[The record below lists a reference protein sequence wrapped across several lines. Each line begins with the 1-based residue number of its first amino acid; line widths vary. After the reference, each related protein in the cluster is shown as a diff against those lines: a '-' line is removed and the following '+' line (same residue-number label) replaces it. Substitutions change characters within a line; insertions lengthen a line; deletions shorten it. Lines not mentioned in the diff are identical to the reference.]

1 MNWQS
6 ILKRDM
12 SYCVCSGPN
21 KTKGFTCKAHCRS
34 KQMKKADPKKG
45 TGKKPKGS
53 ARRLYTDENPK
64 DTVPVKYKTAKDVRE
79 TLASS
84 AFKRKSHKRQSQII
98 NLIEQRAEVAAKRAK
113 DPEKKKNLKEA
124 HEVADDAKEQSKRK
138 TKRMRR

>member
-1 MNWQS
+1 
-6 ILKRDM
+6 M

>member
-53 ARRLYTDENPK
+53 SRRLYTDENPK

-84 AFKRKSHKRQSQII
+84 AFKQKSHKRQSQII

-113 DPEKKKNLKEA
+113 DPEKKKNLGQA
-124 HEVADDAKEQSKRK
+124 HKVYQSYIDTNKK
-138 TKRMRR
+138 SKD

>member
-1 MNWQS
+1 
-6 ILKRDM
+6 M

-34 KQMKKADPKKG
+34 KEMKKADPKKG

-113 DPEKKKNLKEA
+113 DSEKKKNLKEA
-124 HEVADDAKEQSKRK
+124 HEEADDAKEQSKRK
-138 TKRMRR
+138 TKRMRA